1 MDTFHQKVQNYHVS
15 YGLVMFIFFF
25 VFFTATGIYLTQVLP
40 HAMGFRENPLFCLIV
55 CKKNSKV
62 ARRKNQNQDLEHHR
76 QDDRNFEMDLMRP
89 KDDINT
95 LRIENLT
102 KHYGSVRAV
111 QDLSVEMYPGQIFA
125 LLGHNG
131 AGKTTT
137 IKMIIGLIESTSG
150 QMIFKNKDL
159 ALNRRQL
166 HNQIGV
172 CPQENILYDQLT
184 VLEHF

>member
-1 MDTFHQKVQNYHVS
+1 
-15 YGLVMFIFFF
+15 
-25 VFFTATGIYLTQVLP
+25 
-40 HAMGFRENPLFCLIV
+40 
-55 CKKNSKV
+55 
-62 ARRKNQNQDLEHHR
+62 
-76 QDDRNFEMDLMRP
+76 
-89 KDDINT
+89 
-95 LRIENLT
+95 
-102 KHYGSVRAV
+102 
-111 QDLSVEMYPGQIFA
+111 MYPGQIFA

-150 QMIFKNKDL
+150 QMVFKNKNL
-159 ALNRRQL
+159 ALNRGQL